1 MHHTSQQ
8 VDRQENASV
17 TLCRTQPR
25 PSHGRG
31 CASHQSAMEGRQ
43 LPHSVTLHRVHHRPE
58 CRRVLHPDEDVY
70 RVPKLQVSVP
80 LCCFV
85 CRLAV
90 LRGIFVHIA
99 VSPKLSSD
107 TWHDVGVVRI
117 CVNHVPGQGSLKF
130 ATNVA
135 SHLPIFI
142 IEFHQQRSHFDVK
155 LQ

>member
-1 MHHTSQQ
+1 MCSILMGMSTEFLSCKCQ
-8 VDRQENASV
+8 
-17 TLCRTQPR
+17 CRF
-25 PSHGRG
+25 
-31 CASHQSAMEGRQ
+31 A
-43 LPHSVTLHRVHHRPE
+43 
-58 CRRVLHPDEDVY
+58 
-70 RVPKLQVSVP
+70 VS
-80 LCCFV
+80 C
-85 CRLAV
+85 V

-117 CVNHVPGQGSLKF
+117 CVDHVPGQGSLKF

-142 IEFHQQRSHFDVK
+142 IEFHRQRSHFDVK